1 MIIPS
6 GVNFPKVFIN
16 CLEFRVVFMHSAAF
30 TETRLTACS
39 WDFLLQFCI

>member
-1 MIIPS
+1 MIIPF

-30 TETRLTACS
+30 TETRS